1 MKDSNNDC
9 NNYDNNN
16 NDTDTHNNNKINNN
30 KKHIDVIDQE
40 VNVMTAVS

>member
-1 MKDSNNDC
+1 MIITITIL
-9 NNYDNNN
+9 
-16 NDTDTHNNNKINNN
+16 TDTHNNNKINNN